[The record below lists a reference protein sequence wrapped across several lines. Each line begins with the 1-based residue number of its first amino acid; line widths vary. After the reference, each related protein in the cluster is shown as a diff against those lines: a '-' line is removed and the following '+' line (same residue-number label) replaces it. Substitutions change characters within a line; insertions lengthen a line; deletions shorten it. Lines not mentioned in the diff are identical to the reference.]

1 MSGRELVVLGTA
13 SQVPTRERAHH
24 GALLRFDGHGIL
36 LDPGEGTQRQLSLA
50 RIPVSAIDRICI
62 THAHGDHCLGL
73 PGVLQRLA
81 LDGITTPVTI
91 HHPHHATPYIDA
103 LCHASASARAATV
116 CAAPTAAGVVSTE
129 PPLEIHAL
137 ELSHAIPTL
146 GWRFVEP
153 PGVRL
158 LPERLNALGIP
169 PQARSELVDRGEIRL
184 DGRRILLDEV
194 STPRRP
200 VRIAHVM
207 DTRPCDGAFEL
218 AADVDLLLIEATFLE
233 TERDVA
239 AASGHLTAAQAAQIG
254 RDAGAH
260 RVVLTHL
267 SRRYPGTRAHLEEAR
282 AAAPGLDVH
291 VASDLDVVP
300 LSGPV
305 VPARPA

>member
-1 MSGRELVVLGTA
+1 MSGRELIVLGTA

-24 GALLRFDGHGIL
+24 GALLRFDGCGIL
-36 LDPGEGTQRQLSLA
+36 LDPGEGTQRQLSLGG
-50 RIPVSAIDRICI
+50 IPASAIDRICI

-81 LDGITTPVTI
+81 LDGVTATVTI
-91 HHPHHATPYIDA
+91 HHPHHATPYVDA
-103 LCHASASARAATV
+103 LCHASASARSAV
-116 CAAPTAAGVVSTE
+116 VRSAPTGAGVVSTD
-129 PPLEIHAL
+129 PPLHVHAR

-146 GWRFVEP
+146 GWRFEQP

-158 LPERLNALGIP
+158 LPDRLDALHIP
-169 PQARSELVDRGEIRL
+169 PQARSELLERGELHL
-184 DGRRILLDEV
+184 DGRRILLHEV

-200 VRIAHVM
+200 VRVAHVM
-207 DTRPCDGAFEL
+207 DTRLCDAAFEL

-233 TERDVA
+233 PERDVA
-239 AASGHLTAAQAAQIG
+239 AASGHLTAAQAARVG
-254 RDAGAH
+254 WEAGAR

-267 SRRYPGTRAHLEEAR
+267 SRRYPGTRAHLAEAR

-300 LSGPV
+300 LAGPV
-305 VPARPA
+305 RSARPR

>member
-50 RIPVSAIDRICI
+50 GIPASAIDRICI

-73 PGVLQRLA
+73 PGILQRLA
-81 LDGITTPVTI
+81 LDGVTEPVTI
-91 HHPHHATPYIDA
+91 HHPHHATPYVDA
-103 LCHASASARAATV
+103 LCHASASARSATV
-116 CAAPTAAGVVSTE
+116 RSAPTGAGLVCAE
-129 PPLEIHAL
+129 PPLHLHAR

-146 GWRFVEP
+146 GWRFEQP
-153 PGVRL
+153 PAVRL
-158 LPERLNALGIP
+158 LPDRLDALGVP
-169 PQARSELVDRGEIRL
+169 PQARSELLEQGELRL
-184 DGRRILLDEV
+184 DGRRILLEEV

-200 VRIAHVM
+200 VRVAHVM
-207 DTRPCDGAFEL
+207 DTRLCDGAYEL

-239 AASGHLTAAQAAQIG
+239 AASGHLTAAQAARIG
-254 RDAGAH
+254 RESGAR

-267 SRRYPGTRAHLEEAR
+267 SRRYPGTRAHLAESR
-282 AAAPGLDVH
+282 AAAPGLDLH

-300 LSGPV
+300 LSGAV
-305 VPARPA
+305 RPARPR